1 MAYTGQSL
9 KRFEDPRLITG
20 QGTYTDDIKL
30 PGMLYASFLRSPHA
44 HARIKSIDTTTARNM
59 PGVVAVLTADDLAG
73 KVPDIPTMT
82 IKEWEM
88 DFLRGPEVP
97 ILARDKVCYV
107 GQAVAVA
114 VAQER
119 YLAKDASELIKVDYE
134 TLPVMMDPLEAVKDD
149 SVNVHEEFGTN
160 ITMRKFNDRQGS
172 ALDDAFAQADRV
184 VRQQYTVQRLAA
196 VPMETRGCVAH
207 YEPQDDFLT
216 IWASTQSAHNYRHE
230 ICDLLGRPE
239 DKVCVITPDV
249 GGGFGE
255 KHGAFPEDYAI
266 AYLSL
271 YLGQPVNWIAD
282 RQENQLAFHGRGH
295 CVDLEAAVKNDGTIL
310 GIRMKNVVD
319 GGGFCGNSTQ
329 VPPYTSSHR
338 ILGPYKTATA
348 RIEVLPAIT
357 NKGLTGTYRGAGG
370 PEAAFCMERTM
381 DLVAKELSLD
391 PADVRRKNFI
401 APDEFPY
408 ETPTGIFYDSG
419 EYDKS
424 LDCALEL
431 SDYRSWQK
439 KARDSVSTEGPLIG
453 VGLATCV
460 KMGGAAGSFRIED
473 AWINIDSSGK
483 VTTRTGV
490 SPHGQGSDIT
500 FAQIVADKLGRTPY
514 DVEVLHGDTDVVPSG
529 LGTGATRGMVVRGS
543 AMALVAKD
551 AREKLAQIAFHM
563 LKCSA
568 ADVSLEDGRAY
579 NRENPGQSVTFAEV
593 ASAAY
598 NEELLPPAASCCL
611 SGPGFPQQIHAGGR
625 PAAPQSPCL
634 RRSCRCGRGRQG
646 HRRGENNQVRGRF
659 RLRTGYQSDDRGR
672 AGPRRDSARNRSG
685 AHRGHGLH
693 SGWSA
698 PHGDFDGL
706 RYTRGRRDA
715 KFHNRSHRDSLPSDT
730 YRCEG
735 DRRDAHGRGA
745 WRGGECGDEC
755 FLPCGS
761 TSHRD
766 ASYSREDMARSA

>member
-239 DKVCVITPDV
+239 DKVRVITPDV

-338 ILGPYKTATA
+338 ILGPYKTPTA

-424 LDCALEL
+424 LDRALEL

-500 FAQIVADKLGRTPY
+500 FAQIVADELGRTPY
-514 DVEVLHGDTDVVPSG
+514 DVEVLHSDTDVVPSG
-529 LGTGATRGMVVRGS
+529 LGTGATRGMVVGGS
-543 AMALVAKD
+543 AMALAAKD

-598 NEELLPPAASCCL
+598 NEELLPPAAS
-611 SGPGFPQQIHAGGR
+611 
-625 PAAPQSPCL
+625 
-634 RRSCRCGRGRQG
+634 
-646 HRRGENNQVRGRF
+646 
-659 RLRTGYQSDDRGR
+659 
-672 AGPRRDSARNRSG
+672 
-685 AHRGHGLH
+685 
-693 SGWSA
+693 
-698 PHGDFDGL
+698 
-706 RYTRGRRDA
+706 
-715 KFHNRSHRDSLPSDT
+715 
-730 YRCEG
+730 
-735 DRRDAHGRGA
+735 
-745 WRGGECGDEC
+745 
-755 FLPCGS
+755 
-761 TSHRD
+761 
-766 ASYSREDMARSA
+766 